1 MKTYRGT
8 APYILADYILFIDS
22 SNSLVACSV
31 HGTNLPS
38 ENQYDGFWESCGVEP
53 QAKDFKSFLCKIAV
67 SVRRRLHRNATT
79 GRSPCTPV
87 FPGRQRSFPPSER
100 GGTRE
105 FPTLLWTVWA
115 HCPGEGDGTRTHT
128 PFRATTD
135 LANRS
140 LTS

>member
-1 MKTYRGT
+1 MGGSHLKTYRGT

-87 FPGRQRSFPPSER
+87 FPGRQRSFPPSREK
-100 GGTRE
+100 GVYNDVYAMPLTTRLAE
-105 FPTLLWTVWA
+105 GVGLEPTHRFRLLA
-115 HCPGEGDGTRTHT
+115 P
-128 PFRATTD
+128 
-135 LANRS
+135 
-140 LTS
+140 